1 MAGASSSASTDADA
15 ESEFDID
22 VDPPLRPDEPTREER
37 LRDWATT
44 GAYVA
49 TVLLIA
55 AVMIGPFLYMI
66 SVSMME
72 PYTVRQIPPK
82 FLPADPLQWGPHN
95 YERVFTKFDF
105 TRVLFNTLVVTV
117 GVTVFNVFFDTL
129 AGYVFAK
136 MEFPFRRVLFMLILA
151 TLMIPEQVT
160 VVPLYVIVSELG
172 LLNTHL
178 GMALPF
184 AASAFGIF
192 LMKQFMETIPSTL
205 EKAAMVDGC
214 TRFEVFYKIVI
225 PMSKPAMATLAIF
238 TFIGTWN
245 AFLWPLLVASDSSM
259 YMLEVALAQFQGRF
273 EQDIAALMTGTAIA
287 SLPVIALFVALQKY
301 YVQGIKLSGVKG

>member
-1 MAGASSSASTDADA
+1 MAGASSSAPTDPDADT
-15 ESEFDID
+15 D
-22 VDPPLRPDEPTREER
+22 VEPPLRSDEPTREER
-37 LRDWATT
+37 LREWATT
-44 GAYVA
+44 GAYA
-49 TVLLIA
+49 LTVLLIA

-82 FLPADPLQWGPHN
+82 FLPADPLTWGLHN
-95 YERVFTKFDF
+95 YDRVFTKFNF

-136 MEFPFRRVLFMLILA
+136 MEFPLRRVLFMLILA

-172 LLNTHL
+172 LLDTHL

-192 LMKQFMETIPSTL
+192 LMKQFMETIPSSL

-273 EQDIAALMTGTAIA
+273 EQDIAGLMTGTAIA
-287 SLPVIALFVALQKY
+287 SLPVIVLFVALQKY